1 MTFVLAHRVPAFGTG
16 TGLGRRPAARRWR
29 LGAPA
34 PMTADQR
41 AAHYVAL
48 MPLAVIGG

>member
-1 MTFVLAHRVPAFGTG
+1 MTFVLAHRVPALG
-16 TGLGRRPAARRWR
+16 TGLGRRPATRRWR